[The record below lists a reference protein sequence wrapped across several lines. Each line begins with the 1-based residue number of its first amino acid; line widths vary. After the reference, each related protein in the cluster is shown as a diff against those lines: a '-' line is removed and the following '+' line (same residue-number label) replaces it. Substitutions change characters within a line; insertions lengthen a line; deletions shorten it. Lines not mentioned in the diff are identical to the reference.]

1 MTFEF
6 KNQLKRKAWKITNSW
21 NLLLKVKPIL
31 PLFQPSA
38 TAGESPTEGKKE
50 ENNNKKNSDTKEGH
64 KTVMETSNARDL
76 TTEKENKNKETK
88 KSKTCN
94 IL

>member
-1 MTFEF
+1 M
-6 KNQLKRKAWKITNSW
+6 
-21 NLLLKVKPIL
+21 

-38 TAGESPTEGKKE
+38 TAGESPREGKKE
-50 ENNNKKNSDTKEGH
+50 ENNNKMNSATKEGH
-64 KTVMETSNARDL
+64 KTVMETSDTRDL
-76 TTEKENKNKETK
+76 TEKENKNKETK

>member
-1 MTFEF
+1 M
-6 KNQLKRKAWKITNSW
+6 
-21 NLLLKVKPIL
+21 

-38 TAGESPTEGKKE
+38 TAGESPREGKKE
-50 ENNNKKNSDTKEGH
+50 ENNNKKNSATKEGH
-64 KTVMETSNARDL
+64 RTVMETSNTRDL
-76 TTEKENKNKETK
+76 TEKENKNKETK

>member
-1 MTFEF
+1 M
-6 KNQLKRKAWKITNSW
+6 
-21 NLLLKVKPIL
+21 

-38 TAGESPTEGKKE
+38 TAGESPREGKKE
-50 ENNNKKNSDTKEGH
+50 ENNNKKNSATKEGL
-64 KTVMETSNARDL
+64 KTVMETSNTRDL
-76 TTEKENKNKETK
+76 TEKENKNKETK